1 MNSVIHCFSKYAK
14 LHFVFVTDYP
24 VFPHQFILISCPST
38 YLLLLTCAV
47 GLSRVR
53 GEAHYFQVRELW
65 CHVVFPG
72 NDKGGRTQVCFVQHQ
87 HHVLLEISCDVI
99 VQGWRELQDLK
110 SDIIT
115 NSKMELWLM
124 RQQTN
129 IIIKM
134 TNPEL
139 VFNSKIIAGNAK
151 QRTWTCFILCVWQ
164 T

>member
-1 MNSVIHCFSKYAK
+1 M
-14 LHFVFVTDYP
+14 
-24 VFPHQFILISCPST
+24 
-38 YLLLLTCAV
+38 
-47 GLSRVR
+47 
-53 GEAHYFQVRELW
+53 
-65 CHVVFPG
+65 FPG

-99 VQGWRELQDLK
+99 VQGWWELQDLK

-115 NSKMELWLM
+115 ANGEMELWLM

-139 VFNSKIIAGNAK
+139 VFNSEIIVGNAK
-151 QRTWTCFILCVWQ
+151 QRT
-164 T
+164 